1 VSIKNTLIDDT
12 LQPISPTASEVSN
25 KDFAITVI
33 FFCNLN
39 SRDLLDVNTGREF
52 INVHVASAG
61 DPPNLEN
68 KIINQL
74 PLDAGDTF
82 TFNTERLIL
91 SADDIIYA
99 SATTSGSVSAT
110 VSYIKI

>member
-12 LQPISPTASEVSN
+12 LQPIGPTASEVSN
-25 KDFAITVI
+25 KDFAITVM

-39 SRDLLDVNTGREF
+39 SRDPLDITAGREF
-52 INVHVASAG
+52 IDVYVASAG
-61 DPPNLEN
+61 GAPASEN

-91 SADDIIYA
+91 NADDIIYA
-99 SATTSGSVSAT
+99 STTTLGSVSAT